1 MPDSYPEVIALEQ
14 RIQPHQVEAVIKLF
28 EEGATVP
35 FIARYRKEA
44 TGGLDEVQIIAIRD
58 RLEKLVEL
66 NKRREAILK
75 SMREHEQLTPELEA
89 EINKADTLS
98 HLEDLY
104 LPFRPKRRTRAI
116 VAREKGLEELAHK
129 IYDEDH
135 IDLDAEAEKAVN
147 PEKGV
152 DTAEYALQGARDIV
166 AEWISEDPDVRADLR
181 HLFEDEAIIKSSVNK
196 AKEKDREAY
205 KYKDY
210 FNWTEKAH
218 SAPSH
223 RILAAMR
230 GAEEGYL
237 SLSMA
242 PDEEATIDMLERGFT
257 EGRDD
262 DTEQLKLSIRD
273 AYKRLIAP
281 SLSNEYRKTVKQR
294 ADEAAVQVF
303 AQNLKDLMLAAP
315 LGQKP
320 VLAIDPGLRT
330 GCKVV
335 CLTAQG
341 DLIHSETIFPL
352 PPRNRRQDASE
363 ALKKMVEKYK
373 IEAIAVG
380 NGTGGREAFSFVR
393 SLGMKIPL
401 VMVNES
407 GASVY
412 SASKA
417 AREEFPDYD
426 VTVRGAISIGRRL
439 MDPLA
444 ELVKIDPK
452 AIGVGQY
459 QHDVDQKLLK
469 RSLDDVVVS
478 AVNSVGVEVN
488 TASPHLMQYV
498 SGLGG
503 RLAKAIAKYRETNGP
518 FKTRD
523 ELKSVE
529 GMGEKTYELAA
540 GFLRIQDAE
549 NPLDASAVHP
559 ERYELVNKMASDLSV
574 DVKALMDDGSLRD
587 QLDLASYAEG
597 EVGIPTLKDIVEE
610 LAKPGRDPR
619 DEFEAIAFADGVTEI
634 SQLEPGMEL
643 PGIVTN
649 VTNFGAFVDIGVH
662 QDGLV
667 HISELSDEFIQNP
680 ADIVKVHQQVK
691 VKVLEV
697 DADRKRIALTMKSGA
712 SSTQQRGGGDRRPRR
727 DDNRGGGPRGGG
739 NNRNNRGG
747 GRGNNNNNSSDGYN
761 PFADL
766 LS

>member
-1 MPDSYPEVIALEQ
+1 MPESYPEVIALEQ
-14 RIQPHQVEAVIKLF
+14 NIEPRQVEAVLKLF
-28 EEGATVP
+28 AEGATVP

-44 TGGLDEVQIIAIRD
+44 TGGLDEVQIIAVRD
-58 RLEKLVEL
+58 RAEKLREL
-66 NKRREAILK
+66 DKRREAILK
-75 SMREHEQLTPELEA
+75 TMSEHDQLTPELEK
-89 EINKADTLS
+89 EIKESKTMS

-116 VAREKGLEELAHK
+116 IAKEKGLEALAHK

-135 IDLDAEAEKAVN
+135 VDLNAEAEKAVD

-152 DTAEYALQGARDIV
+152 DTVEYALQGARDIV

-181 HLFEDEAIIKSSVNK
+181 HLFDDEAIVSASVVK
-196 AKEKDREAY
+196 GKERERDAF

-210 FNWTEKAH
+210 FNWTEKAY

-223 RILAAMR
+223 RILAALR
-230 GAEEGYL
+230 GAEEGFL
-237 SLSMA
+237 TLHIR
-242 PDEEATIDMLERGFT
+242 PDEEATIDMLIRGFT
-257 EGRDD
+257 NGRDD
-262 DTEQLKLSIRD
+262 DTEQLQLSIRD
-273 AYKRLIAP
+273 AYKRLISP
-281 SLSNEYRKTVKQR
+281 SLENEFKKTVKQK
-294 ADEAAVQVF
+294 ADEEAVQVF

-330 GCKVV
+330 GCKLV
-335 CLTAQG
+335 CLTAQA
-341 DLIHSETIFPL
+341 DLIHTETIFPL
-352 PPRNRRQDASE
+352 PPRNRKQE
-363 ALKKMVEKYK
+363 AAETVKKLIEKYK
-373 IEAIAVG
+373 IEAVAIG
-380 NGTGGREAFSFVR
+380 NGTGGREAFAFVR
-393 SLGMKIPL
+393 SLGLKIPL

-426 VTVRGAISIGRRL
+426 VTVRGSISIGRRL

-478 AVNSVGVEVN
+478 AVNSVGVEIN

-503 RLAKAIAKYRETNGP
+503 RLAKAIAKHRETHGP
-518 FKTRD
+518 FKRREEIT
-523 ELKSVE
+523 SVE

-540 GFLRIQDAE
+540 GFLRIQDGE
-549 NPLDASAVHP
+549 NPLDSSAVHP
-559 ERYELVNKMASDLSV
+559 ERYPIVEKMAKDIGV
-574 DVKALMDDGSLRD
+574 DVRTLMEDATLRD
-587 QLDLASYAEG
+587 QIDLNAYVDG
-597 EVGIPTLKDIVEE
+597 DVGLPTLKDIMSE

-619 DEFEAIAFADGVTEI
+619 DEFEAITFAEGVTEI
-634 SQLEPGMEL
+634 KHLEIGMEL

-680 ADIVKVHQQVK
+680 ADVVKVHQQVK
-691 VKVLEV
+691 VRVLEV
-697 DADRKRIALTMKSGA
+697 DVDRKRIALSMKSAA
-712 SSTQQRGGGDRRPRR
+712 SASRGGDRRPPRN
-727 DDNRGGGPRGGG
+727 DSRGGAPRGGG
-739 NNRNNRGG
+739 RRGG
-747 GRGNNNNNSSDGYN
+747 RNDNSSGDSYN

>member
-14 RIQPHQVEAVIKLF
+14 TIEAQQVTAVIKLF

-44 TGGLDEVQIIAIRD
+44 TGGLDEVQIITIRD
-58 RLEKLVEL
+58 RLEKLKEL
-66 NKRREAILK
+66 DKRREAILK
-75 SMREHEQLTPELEA
+75 SMRDHDQLTPELEK
-89 EINKADTLS
+89 EITETKTLA
-98 HLEDLY
+98 HLEDIY

-116 VAREKGLEELAHK
+116 IAKEKGLEELAHK

-135 IDLDAEAEKAVN
+135 IDLNAEAEKAVN

-152 DTAEYALQGARDIV
+152 DSVEFALQGARDIV

-181 HLFEDEAIIKSSVNK
+181 HLFEDEAIITASVVK
-196 AKEKDREAY
+196 GKERDRDAM

-230 GAEEGYL
+230 GADEGYL
-237 SLSMA
+237 TLHIR
-242 PDEEATIDMLERGFT
+242 PDEEATIDMLIRGFT
-257 EGRDD
+257 NGRDD
-262 DTEQLKLSIRD
+262 DTEQLQLSIRD
-273 AYKRLIAP
+273 AYKRLIGP
-281 SLSNEYRKTVKQR
+281 SLENEFKKTVKQK
-294 ADEAAVQVF
+294 ADEEAVQVF

-320 VLAIDPGLRT
+320 VLALDPGLRT
-330 GCKVV
+330 GCKLV

-341 DLIHSETIFPL
+341 DLVHTETVYPL
-352 PPRNRRQDASE
+352 PPRNRKQDAAE
-363 ALKKMVEKYK
+363 TIRKLVEKYK
-373 IEAIAVG
+373 IEAIAIG
-380 NGTGGREAFSFVR
+380 NGTGGREAFSFAR
-393 SLGMKIPL
+393 SLGLKIPL

-417 AREEFPDYD
+417 ARDEFPDYD
-426 VTVRGAISIGRRL
+426 VTVRGSISIGRRL

-444 ELVKIDPK
+444 ELVKVDPK

-488 TASPHLMQYV
+488 TASPHLLQYV

-503 RLAKAIAKYRETNGP
+503 RLAKAIAKHREEYGP
-518 FKTRD
+518 FKTR
-523 ELKSVE
+523 EAIRKVE
-529 GMGEKTYELAA
+529 GLGDKTYELAA

-559 ERYELVNKMASDLSV
+559 ERYEVVEKMAKDIGV
-574 DVKALMDDGSLRD
+574 DVRTLMEDETLRE
-587 QLDLASYAEG
+587 QIDLESYATDDLG
-597 EVGIPTLKDIVEE
+597 LPTLKDIMEE

-619 DEFEAIAFADGVTEI
+619 DEFEAISFAEGVTEI
-634 SQLEPGMEL
+634 KDLQPGMEL

-680 ADIVKVHQQVK
+680 ADVVKVHQQVK

-697 DADRKRIALTMKSGA
+697 DVDRKRIALTMKSG
-712 SSTQQRGGGDRRPRR
+712 SSARSNDRRPPRN
-727 DDNRGGGPRGGG
+727 DSRGGGPRGGG
-739 NNRNNRGG
+739 KRGG
-747 GRGNNNNNSSDGYN
+747 GRGGRNDNSSGDSYN

>member
-1 MPDSYPEVIALEQ
+1 MPESYPEVIALEQ
-14 RIQPHQVEAVIKLF
+14 RIEPRQVEAVLKLF

-58 RLEKLVEL
+58 RIEKLKEL
-66 NKRREAILK
+66 HKRREAILNT
-75 SMREHEQLTPELEA
+75 MREHDQLTPELEK
-89 EINKADTLS
+89 EINAADTMA

-116 VAREKGLEELAHK
+116 IAKEKGLEDLAHK

-135 IDLDAEAEKAVN
+135 IDLLAEAEKAVD

-152 DTAEYALQGARDIV
+152 DSVEFALQGARDIV

-181 HLFEDEAIIKSSVNK
+181 HLFEDEATISSTVVK
-196 AKEKDREAY
+196 GKERDRDAH

-210 FNWTEKAH
+210 FNWSEKAF

-223 RILAAMR
+223 RVLAALR
-230 GAEEGYL
+230 GADEGFL
-237 SLSMA
+237 TVHIH

-257 EGRDD
+257 NGRDD

-281 SLSNEYRKTVKQR
+281 SLENEFRKTIKKR

-330 GCKVV
+330 GCKLV

-341 DLIHSETIFPL
+341 DLVHTETIFPL
-352 PPRNRRQDASE
+352 PPRNRKQDAAE
-363 ALKKMVEKYK
+363 TVRKLIDKYK
-373 IEAIAVG
+373 IEAIAIG
-380 NGTGGREAFSFVR
+380 NGTGGREAFAFVR
-393 SLGMKIPL
+393 TLGLKIPL

-488 TASPHLMQYV
+488 TASPHLLQYV

-503 RLAKAIAKYRETNGP
+503 KIARSIAKYRETHGA
-518 FKTRD
+518 FKTRED
-523 ELKSVE
+523 LKSIE
-529 GMGEKTYELAA
+529 GMGDKTYELAA
-540 GFLRIQDAE
+540 GFLRIQEGE
-549 NPLDASAVHP
+549 NPLDRSAVHP
-559 ERYELVNKMASDLSV
+559 ERYPIVEKMASDIGV
-574 DVKALMDDGSLRD
+574 DIKALMDDASLRD
-587 QLDLASYAEG
+587 QIDLASYVEG
-597 EVGIPTLKDIVEE
+597 DVGLPTLKDIMTE

-619 DEFEAIAFADGVTEI
+619 DEFEAVAFAEGVTEI

-667 HISELSDEFIQNP
+667 HISELSDDFIQNP
-680 ADIVKVHQQVK
+680 ADVVKVHQQVK

-697 DADRKRIALTMKSGA
+697 DVDRKRIALTMKSGA
-712 SSTQQRGGGDRRPRR
+712 PSQRSNDRRPPRN
-727 DDNRGGGPRGGG
+727 DNRGGGPRGGG
-739 NNRNNRGG
+739 NRGGGNRGG
-747 GRGNNNNNSSDGYN
+747 GRGGRSDNSSGDSYN